1 MNLLITGAWKE
12 ARDYIPGIEKKH
24 EVSFLQ
30 NETDDLPCDPARI
43 EGIIGNG
50 IFLSHPIEKF
60 TSLRYIQLTSAGFDR
75 VPMEYVKEHGITIR
89 NARGVYSVPMAEA
102 AVAGVLSLYRGMRRS
117 SENQKA
123 HVWEKQRD
131 LRELAGR
138 TVAIVGCG
146 SVGNECARRFG
157 AFGTE
162 VVGVDI
168 VTREDALYREM
179 KGMESLDEVLGNSD
193 VAVLTV
199 PLTEQTKGLFDK
211 KRIGIMKDG
220 AVLVNISR
228 GAVVDTDALTAELK
242 SGRLSAVLDVF
253 ESEPLEESSPLWDL
267 ENVIVTPHS
276 SFIGEGNGKRLSGVI
291 MTNLNGYEG

>member
-12 ARDYIPGIEKKH
+12 ARDYIPGIGKKH

-30 NETDDLPCDPARI
+30 NETDDLPCDPVRI

-75 VPMEYVKEHGITIR
+75 VPMEYVKEHGITSR

-131 LRELAGR
+131 LRELAGK

-199 PLTEQTKGLFDK
+199 PLTDETKGLFDK

>member
-12 ARDYIPGIEKKH
+12 ARDYIFEIEKKH

-60 TSLRYIQLTSAGFDR
+60 TALRYIQLTSAGFDR
-75 VPMEYVKEHGITIR
+75 VPIDYVKENGITIY
-89 NARGVYSVPMAEA
+89 NARGVYSVPMAES
-102 AVAGVLSLYRGMRRS
+102 AVAGVLQLYRGLRKFFD
-117 SENQKA
+117 NQRA
-123 HVWEKQRD
+123 HAWEKERE

-146 SVGNECARRFG
+146 SVGNECAKRFG

-168 VTREDALYREM
+168 VVREDAVYREM
-179 KGMESLDEVLGNSD
+179 RGINSLDEVLFFSD
-193 VAVLTV
+193 VVVVTV
-199 PLTEQTKGLFDK
+199 PLTAETEGLFDK
-211 KRIGIMKDG
+211 KRLGLMKTG
-220 AVLVNISR
+220 AVLVNIAR
-228 GAVVDTDALTAELK
+228 GAVVDTDALREELK
-242 SGRLSAVLDVF
+242 KGRLSAVLDVF
-253 ESEPLEESSPLWDL
+253 GNEPLEKDSPLWDL
-267 ENVIVTPHS
+267 ENAVVTPHN
-276 SFIGEGNGKRLSGVI
+276 SFVGEGNAKRLGEVI
-291 MTNLNGYEG
+291 MANLNGYEG